1 MLKVKDLVF
10 EPNGEQILKGINFN
24 FEKGKF
30 YCITGHNGAGKST
43 LAKCLMG
50 LCESE
55 GEIFLNGKDISSKSV
70 DERANLGL
78 AYAFQQPVTF
88 KGIRVFDILKI
99 ANPNIDNFEK
109 VLKKVGLNPQD
120 YLWRELNNSLS
131 GGELKRI
138 ELASVLN
145 RDFKV
150 GIFDEPEAGID
161 IWSFSNLSSIFN
173 ELKSAERIIIAI
185 SHQEKVMQL
194 ADEIIVMKN
203 GQIDFSGPTE
213 NVLKHLKNTN

>member
-1 MLKVKDLVF
+1 MLKVENLVF
-10 EPNGEQILKGINFN
+10 KANGEEILKGIDFE

-43 LAKCLMG
+43 LAKSLMG
-50 LCESE
+50 LCKTS
-55 GEIFLNGKDISSKSV
+55 GKISLNGKDISQKSV
-70 DERANLGL
+70 DERANLGM

-99 ANPNIDNFEK
+99 TNPNVDTFEQ
-109 VLKKVGLNPQD
+109 VLEKVGLNPQD

-161 IWSFSNLSSIFN
+161 LWSFSNLANIFN
-173 ELKSAERIIIAI
+173 ELRTKDRTIIAI
-185 SHQEKVMQL
+185 SHQEKVMEL

-203 GQIDFSGPTE
+203 GQIDFSGPANE
-213 NVLKHLKNTN
+213 ILKQLKSKN